1 MALKNK
7 KQLRKITKQKLSI
20 RQSVWPDLDQ
30 NVLWHWKKTDGWLNI
45 PRAMPLILRI
55 MDMVAPK
62 GKPVSQTYLDLWCRT
77 FDDSF
82 VIASKPR
89 EMAFYSGFTGERAER
104 TWGIR
109 ICLLRDLGFIDIQ
122 AGVHGPI
129 NYVLV
134 YNPYQIII
142 RHHQEG
148 NVTDAAINALKERV
162 IEIGA
167 DEFETPIKPTKKAQG
182 AKRRKV
188 RPKRS
193 SAARN

>member
-1 MALKNK
+1 MILKNR
-7 KQLRKITKQKLSI
+7 KQLSKVVKQKLSI

-30 NVLWHWKKTDGWLNI
+30 DTLWHRDKTDGWLNI

-55 MDMVAPK
+55 MDMLAPK

-82 VIASKPR
+82 VIVSKPR
-89 EMAFYSGFTGERAER
+89 EMAYYSGFTGERAER
-104 TWGIR
+104 TWATR
-109 ICLLRDLGFIDIQ
+109 MNLLRDLGFIDIQ
-122 AGVHGPI
+122 AGVHGSI

-134 YNPYQIII
+134 YNPYQIIM

-148 NVTDAAINALKERV
+148 NVTDAALNALKERV

-167 DEFETPIKPTKKAQG
+167 NEFLAAIEPTKKALRV
-182 AKRRKV
+182 KRRRV
-188 RPKRS
+188 RPKRN
-193 SAARN
+193 AAAKN

>member
-1 MALKNK
+1 MILKNK
-7 KQLRKITKQKLSI
+7 KQLSKVVKQKLSI

-30 NVLWHWKKTDGWLNI
+30 DTLWHRDKTDGWLNI

-55 MDMVAPK
+55 MDMLAPK

-82 VIASKPR
+82 VIVSKPR
-89 EMAFYSGFTGERAER
+89 EMAYYSRFTGERAER
-104 TWGIR
+104 TWAIR
-109 ICLLRDLGFIDIQ
+109 MNLLRDLGFIDIQ
-122 AGVHGPI
+122 AGVHGSI

-134 YNPYQIII
+134 YNPYQIIM

-148 NVTDAAINALKERV
+148 NVTDAALNALKERV

-167 DEFETPIKPTKKAQG
+167 NEFLAPIEPTKKALRV
-182 AKRRKV
+182 KRRRV
-188 RPKRS
+188 RPKRN
-193 SAARN
+193 AAAKN

>member
-7 KQLRKITKQKLSI
+7 KQLSKVAKQKLSI

-30 NVLWHWKKTDGWLNI
+30 NVLWHWEKTDGWLNI

-55 MDMVAPK
+55 IDMLAPK

-82 VIASKPR
+82 VIVSKPR
-89 EMAFYSGFTGERAER
+89 EMPFYSGFTGERAER
-104 TWGIR
+104 TWATR
-109 ICLLRDLGFIDIQ
+109 MNLLRDLGFIDIQ
-122 AGVHGPI
+122 AGVHGSI

-134 YNPYQIII
+134 YNPYQIIM
-142 RHHQEG
+142 RHYQEG
-148 NVTDAAINALKERV
+148 KVTDAAFNALKERV

-167 DEFETPIKPTKKAQG
+167 NEFEAPIKPTKKAQG

-193 SAARN
+193 SAART